1 MKIYVSMHPLPWEQF
16 SMKIPDPAKP
26 GGTLTIQA
34 HSSASRAGFLPIFW
48 SQEEAEA
55 TFPDVAWQAAEVAD
69 DWHPMI
75 NRLRNQAEANADAS
89 AISVEASETA
99 EVAE

>member
-1 MKIYVSMHPLPWEQF
+1 MKIYVSMNPLPWEQF
-16 SMKIPDPAKP
+16 SMKIPDPATP
-26 GGTLTIQA
+26 GETLTIQA

-75 NRLRNQAEANADAS
+75 NRLRNQAEAA